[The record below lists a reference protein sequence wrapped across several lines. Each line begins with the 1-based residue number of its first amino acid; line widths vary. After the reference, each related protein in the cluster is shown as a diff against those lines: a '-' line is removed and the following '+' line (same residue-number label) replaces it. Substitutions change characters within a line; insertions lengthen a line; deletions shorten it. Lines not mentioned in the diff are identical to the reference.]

1 MSVTSI
7 DMAQS
12 INSRR
17 RAAETGAADQ
27 EIFIETE
34 EFASAATRIGNFDV
48 LRHGQNIGLW

>member
-48 LRHGQNIGLW
+48 LRRGQNIGLW